1 MEFKPK
7 TKESMTF
14 WHLVL
19 SNFAQPI
26 IVILCSAILWMG
38 NLYLEEARLWRKQM
52 DTRVTEVEK
61 HTEKLFV
68 GVDKRVS
75 ILEDR
80 QRTYFK
86 SDN

>member
-1 MEFKPK
+1 MTPK
-7 TKESMTF
+7 AKEQMTF
-14 WHLVL
+14 WHLIL

-26 IVILCSAILWMG
+26 ILILCSAILWMG

-52 DTRVTEVEK
+52 DVRVSEVEK
-61 HTEKLFV
+61 HSEKLFV

-80 QRTYFK
+80 ERTRFK
-86 SDN
+86 YDD